1 MTPDSPIEPAP
12 RRIRAGD
19 QERDAVLD
27 VLAAAHASGRLDP
40 IEVDERQTIVVGS
53 KFLDELLEPIA
64 DLPEGAELTQRIQRQ
79 LGTGP
84 TGTGAFGAGPI
95 VPARTSGAGEVVPAR
110 AGFGPE
116 ENSVA
121 ILSGREIEV
130 APGTPAVRSCCV
142 MGGDDLYLTDA
153 FGPGV
158 EITVD
163 CYALMG
169 GNTIYVPGGV
179 RIIDRTVNVLAGND
193 IKKGA
198 RGDGSNGTLVLTGF
212 SLMAGHDVKID
223 PGWARAISRS

>member
-1 MTPDSPIEPAP
+1 MDPDSPSKPAP
-12 RRIRAGD
+12 RRIRAAD
-19 QERDAVLD
+19 QDRDAVLD
-27 VLAAAHASGRLDP
+27 VLASAHASGRLDP
-40 IEVDERQTIVVGS
+40 FEVDERQTAVVGA
-53 KFLDELLEPIA
+53 KFLDELLDPIA
-64 DLPEGAELTQRIQRQ
+64 DLPEGALLGERIRRQ

-84 TGTGAFGAGPI
+84 AGADAPGAGAI
-95 VPARTSGAGEVVPAR
+95 LPARASGTGEVVPAR
-110 AGFGPE
+110 AGSGPE

-130 APGTPAVRSCCV
+130 APGTPTVRSYSF
-142 MGGDDLYLTDA
+142 MGGDDIYLTDA

-158 EITVD
+158 EITLD
-163 CYALMG
+163 CYAVMA

-179 RIIDRTVNVLAGND
+179 RVIDRTINIMAGND
-193 IKKGA
+193 VKKSA